1 MTPRKTT
8 DLTYTLVAGMKEM
21 ISGGTLHR
29 GGRVPPE
36 RELAKKFG
44 VNRASVRQALK
55 ALDVMGVLHQ
65 RVGDGTYLTQDAST
79 TLGVPLEFLIL
90 VDGITMTELL
100 EARLIVE
107 PALAAMAASRASDQ
121 DVDRLIQASL
131 EVEASLATRAADIA
145 EKDLAFHEL
154 VWNVAGNRL
163 CERMFAAVHRAMFQ
177 IIEPSIRAVGPS
189 ELLQLGHRR
198 IVDAI
203 RQRDDA
209 TAKQSLCMHLHS
221 LAEFA
226 APPPPPEIS
235 VREAAASMA

>member
-65 RVGDGTYLTQDAST
+65 RVGDGTYLTPDAST

-90 VDGITMTELL
+90 VDNITMTELL

-107 PALAAMAASRASDQ
+107 PALAGMAASRAGEKEI
-121 DVDRLIQASL
+121 DRLIQASL
-131 EVEASLATRAADIA
+131 EVEAAIATRAEDIA
-145 EKDLAFHEL
+145 SRDLAFHEL
-154 VWNVAGNRL
+154 LWNTAGNRL
-163 CERMFAAVHRAMFQ
+163 CERVFAAVHRAMFQ
-177 IIEPSIRAVGPS
+177 MLEAPIRSAGPS
-189 ELLQLGHRR
+189 QQIQLGHRR

-203 RQRDDA
+203 KSHD
-209 TAKQSLCMHLHS
+209 
-221 LAEFA
+221 
-226 APPPPPEIS
+226 
-235 VREAAASMA
+235 EAAAKLALCAHLQSLVEFLDQNPMEVAEDKTAVATVA